1 MTTVRFATWNLNWFK
16 RSPAW
21 AESKL
26 EFLYGQPWDVVALQE
41 VTASMYSLVLKS
53 GIAEHVAYSADV
65 AADRGFGSALLA
77 RNGAA
82 LEHPCLMAGLP
93 NPNWGVIA
101 RVTLGDVAFT
111 AASWHA
117 PNAAKAENRAVKA
130 AAYLS
135 FNHLVRERRDPLVIG
150 ADANHGARWTR
161 TLDFPGEPFQ
171 PIKEDDWLDEN
182 RFWAQP
188 DHDLRDMW
196 FEFLAARPD
205 LVAALRA
212 ERPEGPSA
220 ISYIRGSP
228 KNPIPDRF
236 DYILASPE
244 FSVTNMTYE
253 YERAKVAGSD
263 HAFVASSLQLG
274 APDHAR

>member
-1 MTTVRFATWNLNWFK
+1 MTTVGFATWNLNWFK

-26 EFLYGQPWDVVALQE
+26 AFLYQQPWDVIALQE
-41 VTASMYSLVLKS
+41 VTASMVGLVLQS

-65 AADRGFGSALLA
+65 APDWGFGSALLA
-77 RNGAA
+77 RNGAVI
-82 LEHPCLMAGLP
+82 EQHCLLAELP
-93 NPNWGVIA
+93 NPNWGVVA
-101 RVTLGDVAFT
+101 RIKFDDVAFT

-117 PNAAKAENRAVKA
+117 PNAAKAENRAAKA
-130 AAYLS
+130 AADRS
-135 FNHLVRERRDPLVIG
+135 VNHWGRGRQEPLENG
-150 ADANHGARWTR
+150 ADANHGAGWTR
-161 TLDFPGEPFQ
+161 TRDWPGEPFQ
-171 PIKEDDWLDEN
+171 AIKEDDWLDEN

-196 FEFLAARPD
+196 FEYLQDRPE
-205 LVAALRA
+205 LVATLRV

-220 ISYIRGSP
+220 ISYTRGSS
-228 KNPIPDRF
+228 KNPTPDRF

-244 FSVTNMTYE
+244 FSVTHMTYE

-263 HAFVASSLQLG
+263 HAFVVSSLQLVL
-274 APDHAR
+274 HH